1 MSKSTVK
8 EMKVLKNS
16 AGIAE
21 YPYMVVV
28 RTCNFTIPNNRLR
41 VDHRPKFKSWNYKTL
56 RTKYRNN
63 FSWPWV
69 R

>member
-41 VDHRPKFKSWNYKTL
+41 VDHRPKFKS
-56 RTKYRNN
+56 
-63 FSWPWV
+63 
-69 R
+69 